1 MDKIQAGQQI
11 KEVFENPFDEKQF
24 RYFIRNLFN
33 EIEELAEPPIAG
45 SYIPDAFKDHVKQY
59 KRIAKY
65 TDPEGEKLDVLAVSL
80 KKDHSIERARTMQR
94 NFLADYL
101 KRRGEKDAALVAY
114 YTDGVEDW
122 RFSYV
127 RMDYRIEKV
136 DDGKVKVKTDLTP
149 ARRYSFLVGK
159 NEPSH
164 TAQQQLVPL
173 LQDIDNNPTL
183 ARIEQA
189 FNIESVTKEFYQ
201 KYKELYLNL
210 KDNCIEK
217 EIKRSKQFREELNS
231 KGIDEVSFTKKLL
244 GQIVFLYFIQKKG
257 WLGVPKDKTWGNGD
271 RRYLRTLLD
280 KAIALNQNFYANY
293 LEYLFYQALATEHR
307 GGSDSSYYPRFDCKI
322 PFLNG
327 GLFEAD
333 YDWEKTDI
341 TIPNNLFTNKNKTKE
356 GDEGD
361 GILDVFDR
369 YNFTVKEDEPLD
381 KEVAVDPEMLG
392 KVFENLL
399 EVKDRKS
406 KGTYYT
412 PREIVHYMCQESLI
426 NYLDVTLNSH
436 PASYIKIG
444 DEQTDAF
451 GNTTK
456 KGQLDLEE
464 KTGEVVKVPKNDI
477 EEFIRHGIAALEND
491 VRVESKGKETDRYF
505 YQIPQSIRTHA
516 SELDEALE
524 TIRICDPA
532 IGSGAFPVGMM
543 TEIVKARQVLTT
555 YLPEAY
561 LKKSRQSYNQ
571 ANRGSDIYDFKRH
584 CIQECIYGVDID
596 HSAIDIAKLRL
607 WLSLVVDEE
616 DFYKIKPLP
625 NLDYKIV
632 EGNSLIG
639 LPENVF
645 RDPKIET
652 EIEKLK
658 IKFFEETDNDEK
670 KKLRKQI
677 NEKIRK
683 LLDSAQEFTG
693 YHVDFDFKLFFS
705 EVFHDLPDDLSAEA
719 GAKVEASA
727 HAFQSTCAADRQAGK
742 KGFDVVIGNP
752 PYVEHKK
759 LKALSG
765 QLKQIYKTYSGTAD
779 LYVYFYE
786 KGINILRNKGVL
798 TFISSNK
805 FIKTS
810 YGENL
815 REYFTAYKINEIID
829 FTDIHVFEALVASCV
844 FSVSKIQ
851 ADNNKIKIAF
861 ANDTLLNFS
870 DLSTFIEQNKFYL
883 NQYGLSEK
891 IWQLENETNLA
902 LKEKIENGSLTI
914 NQTQTVKIFRGVTTG
929 YNPAFIIDDD
939 KRKELIKE
947 DKANKAIIKPLLQG
961 RNIRKWVFNNSNNFL
976 LLTGY
981 NINIKK
987 EYPSVFNHLNNFKRE
1002 LQERDDQGINWWNL
1016 RSCKYY
1022 SEFEKEK
1029 IIWGL
1034 TSDKW
1039 TFAYDNENNFLPS
1052 NGYILTST
1060 EIPIKYLL
1068 ALMNSKLMEFYF
1080 GFIGIMTA
1088 GGAFTLK
1095 YETVIE
1101 FPIKIISEQQQKP
1114 FITLVVKI
1122 LEAKKS
1128 DANANTTALE
1138 REIDVMVYKLY
1149 GLTEEEIKIIEGR
1162 K

>member
-1 MDKIQAGQQI
+1 MDKVQAGRNI
-11 KEVFENPFDEKQF
+11 KEVFENPFDEGRFHKF
-24 RYFIRNLFN
+24 VK
-33 EIEELAEPPIAG
+33 ELLNGIDETKAFEYHG
-45 SYIPDAFKDHVKQY
+45 SYIPEAYREHIKQY
-59 KRIAKY
+59 KRIGQFSDA
-65 TDPEGEKLDVLAVSL
+65 ENNVLDILIVQL
-80 KKDHSIERARTMQR
+80 KKETSLERARTMQR
-94 NFLADYL
+94 NFVAHYL
-101 KRRGEKDAALVAY
+101 KNRDDKDNALVAY

-122 RFSYV
+122 RFSFV
-127 RMDYRIEKV
+127 RMDYREEKKS
-136 DDGKVKVKTDLTP
+136 DGKIKIKTDLTP
-149 ARRYSFLVGK
+149 ARRYSFLVGR

-173 LQDIDNNPTL
+173 LQDTETNPTL

-217 EIKRSKQFREELNS
+217 KLKRSKQFREELNS

-257 WLGVPKDKTWGNGD
+257 WLGVPKDKIWGNGD

-280 KAIALNQNFYANY
+280 KAIASKQNFYADY

-307 GGSDSSYYPRFDCKI
+307 GGSDPSYYKKLDCKI

-341 TIPNNLFTNKNKTKE
+341 TIPNNFFTNKNKTKE

-361 GILDVFDR
+361 GILDVLDR
-369 YNFTVKEDEPLD
+369 YNFTVKEDEPLE

-406 KGTYYT
+406 KGAYYT

-426 NYLDVTLNSH
+426 NYLDVTLNSE

-451 GNTTK
+451 GNKTK
-456 KGQLDLEE
+456 RGQLDLEA
-464 KTGEVVKVPKNDI
+464 KTGEVVKVPKSDI

-516 SELDEALE
+516 QDLDKALE

-543 TEIVKARQVLTT
+543 NEIIKARQVLDT
-555 YLPEAY
+555 YLKREHTV
-561 LKKSRQSYNQ
+561 
-571 ANRGSDIYDFKRH
+571 YDFKRH

-645 RDPKIET
+645 PDLKTES

-658 IKFFEETDNDEK
+658 VKFFEETDNEEK

-683 LLDSAQEFTG
+683 LLDSAEEFSG

-705 EVFHDLPDDLSAEA
+705 EVFHE
-719 GAKVEASA
+719 
-727 HAFQSTCAADRQAGK
+727 K
-742 KGFDVVIGNP
+742 KGFDVVIANP
-752 PYVEHKK
+752 PYVSNKKMHKNKMQDEILLYKK
-759 LKALSG
+759 LFFSMKSGNTDIYVLFIENSLSIIK
-765 QLKQIYKTYSGTAD
+765 KQGTIR
-779 LYVYFYE
+779 L
-786 KGINILRNKGVL
+786 IIP
-798 TFISSNK
+798 NK
-805 FIKTS
+805 FLIAKYSKAILDYVINNKHLTS
-810 YGENL
+810 
-815 REYFTAYKINEIID
+815 ID
-829 FTDIHVFEALVASCV
+829 DFSNVSVFESASV
-844 FSVSKIQ
+844 YPIIVELRKSVNTKVIRQ
-851 ADNNKIKIAF
+851 LFTINDN
-861 ANDTLLNFS
+861 
-870 DLSTFIEQNKFYL
+870 
-883 NQYGLSEK
+883 GL
-891 IWQLENETNLA
+891 QVLQQ
-902 LKEKIENGSLTI
+902 KEFDYKELTI
-914 NQTQTVKIFRGVTTG
+914 NKLQSTKEEQPLIDKIINQSIPLG
-929 YNPAFIIDDD
+929 N
-939 KRKELIKE
+939 ELVVS
-947 DKANKAIIKPLLQG
+947 P
-961 RNIRKWVFNNSNNFL
+961 
-976 LLTGY
+976 
-981 NINIKK
+981 
-987 EYPSVFNHLNNFKRE
+987 
-1002 LQERDDQGINWWNL
+1002 GINGFQFTNYGKCIFDKSEKNL
-1016 RSCKYY
+1016 SKTKCKKLIISGSIDRYVIKDDPIRY
-1022 SEFEKEK
+1022 NKRRLSDPVIVYDAK
-1029 IIWGL
+1029 IISSG
-1034 TSDKW
+1034 KW
-1039 TFAYDNENNFLPS
+1039 ELFESPKIVIAGMATKIEAYYDEKGELASGVNVYSIFESKSLSFK
-1052 NGYILTST
+1052 YILA
-1060 EIPIKYLL
+1060 YL
-1068 ALMNSKLMEFYF
+1068 NSRLGSWLFRNMFYDKHL
-1080 GFIGIMTA
+1080 
-1088 GGAFTLK
+1088 GGDYISINATLLK
-1095 YETVIE
+1095 KI
-1101 FPIKIISEQQQKP
+1101 PIKIISNTDQNH
-1114 FITLVVKI
+1114 FAILVDKI

-1128 DANANTTALE
+1128 DANANTTSLE

-1149 GLTEEEIKIIEGR
+1149 GLTEEERRIVCVGKM
-1162 K
+1162 KQN

>member
-1 MDKIQAGQQI
+1 MDKAQAAQKI
-11 KEVFENPFDEKQF
+11 REVFESPFDEGRLHKF
-24 RYFIRNLFN
+24 VK
-33 EIEELAEPPIAG
+33 ELLNDIDGSKAFEYHG
-45 SYIPDAFKDHVKQY
+45 SYIPEAYREHIKQY
-59 KRIAKY
+59 KRVGQY
-65 TDPEGEKLDVLAVSL
+65 TDPNDKQLDILTINL
-80 KKDHSIERARTMQR
+80 KKETSLERARTMQR
-94 NFLADYL
+94 NFVLWYL
-101 KRRGEKDAALVAY
+101 KQKNRDDALVAY
-114 YTDGVEDW
+114 YTDGNNDW

-127 RMDYRIEKV
+127 RLEYQSKKDPEGIIRSKEEPKS
-136 DDGKVKVKTDLTP
+136 

-173 LQDIDNNPTL
+173 LQDAENNPTL

-280 KAIALNQNFYANY
+280 KAIASKQNFYADY

-307 GGSDSSYYPRFDCKI
+307 GGSDPSYYKKLDCKI

-341 TIPNNLFTNKNKTKE
+341 TIPNNFFTNKNKTKE

-369 YNFTVKEDEPLD
+369 YNFTVKEDEPLE

-406 KGTYYT
+406 KGAYYT

-426 NYLDVTLNSH
+426 NYLDVTLNSD

-451 GNTTK
+451 GNK
-456 KGQLDLEE
+456 AKRGQLDLEA
-464 KTGEVVKVPKNDI
+464 KTGEVVKVPKSDI

-491 VRVESKGKETDRYF
+491 VRVESKGKETDRYS

-516 SELDEALE
+516 QELDKALE

-543 TEIVKARQVLTT
+543 SEIIKARQVLDT
-555 YLPEAY
+555 YLKREHTV
-561 LKKSRQSYNQ
+561 
-571 ANRGSDIYDFKRH
+571 YDFKRH

-632 EGNSLIG
+632 EGNSLME

-645 RDPKIET
+645 PDLKTES

-683 LLDSAQEFTG
+683 LLDSAEEFTG

-705 EVFHDLPDDLSAEA
+705 EVFHE
-719 GAKVEASA
+719 
-727 HAFQSTCAADRQAGK
+727 K

-752 PYVEHKK
+752 PYIQLQKDSGKLAEMLKSTSFKTYERTGDVYAIFYEVGFNILTRAGVITFITSSQWQRTNYGRSLRRYFLKK
-759 LKALSG
+759 DLLVLINLGPGIFNNAVIDTNILIAKNLEYMGNLKGTIINKEEELVILDEAEMQSMRYLTDDAWAILNHTKQTIKQKL
-765 QLKQIYKTYSGTAD
+765 QLKGKPLNQWN
-779 LYVYFYE
+779 V
-786 KGINILRNKGVL
+786 
-798 TFISSNK
+798 
-805 FIKTS
+805 
-810 YGENL
+810 
-815 REYFTAYKINEIID
+815 KIN
-829 FTDIHVFEALVASCV
+829 FG
-844 FSVSKIQ
+844 
-851 ADNNKIKIAF
+851 IK
-861 ANDTLLNFS
+861 
-870 DLSTFIEQNKFYL
+870 
-883 NQYGLSEK
+883 
-891 IWQLENETNLA
+891 
-902 LKEKIENGSLTI
+902 
-914 NQTQTVKIFRGVTTG
+914 TG
-929 YNPAFIIDDD
+929 YNEAFIIDEE
-939 KRKELIKE
+939 KRKELVRA
-947 DKANKAIIKPLLQG
+947 DKKSVDIIKSILRGREIEKYYTEWDGGYLLNTHNG
-961 RNIRKWVFNNSNNFL
+961 IK
-976 LLTGY
+976 
-981 NINIKK
+981 IKK
-987 EYPSVFNHLNNFKRE
+987 VKRIDVEKYPTLKKYLMTFKRE
-1002 LQERDDQGINWWNL
+1002 LVHRADQGDTPYNL
-1016 RSCKYY
+1016 RNCAYLE
-1022 SEFEKEK
+1022 EFSKEK
-1029 IIWGL
+1029 IIWKRIGSQL
-1034 TSDKW
+1034 RFS
-1039 TFAYDNENNFLPS
+1039 YSNEEIYCLD
-1052 NGYILTST
+1052 ST
-1060 EIPIKYLL
+1060 CIATGEKIKYLTGL
-1068 ALMNSKLMEFYF
+1068 LNSKLCHYQLF
-1080 GFIGIMTA
+1080 
-1088 GGAFTLK
+1088 
-1095 YETVIE
+1095 ETS
-1101 FPIKIISEQQQKP
+1101 PKTGMGDLIISVQALEPLLVHYPSEKEEKS
-1114 FITLVVKI
+1114 IVTLVDKI
-1122 LEAKKS
+1122 LETKKS
-1128 DANANTTALE
+1128 NPLTDTTALE
-1138 REIDVMVYKLY
+1138 SEVDVMVYQLY
-1149 GLTEEEIKIIEGR
+1149 GLTDEEIAIVEG
-1162 K
+1162 KN